1 MRARDAALTTLV
13 SLGFLLVTSL
23 DLVLA
28 DVIGDLGFPPAQA
41 AGPDA
46 GPPAGDLSQDEID
59 YLLQSIGPG
68 QEMAAAIQASH
79 NFMNF
84 KRQIISKST
93 DFFPYKYLMF
103 VIISHR
109 K

>member
-28 DVIGDLGFPPAQA
+28 DVIGDLGFPPAAQA

-68 QEMAAAIQASH
+68 QEMAAAIQASPQTLALCC
-79 NFMNF
+79 F
-84 KRQIISKST
+84 
-93 DFFPYKYLMF
+93 
-103 VIISHR
+103 
-109 K
+109 

>member
-1 MRARDAALTTLV
+1 MRARDAALTTFV
-13 SLGFLLVTSL
+13 LGLLVTSL

-28 DVIGDLGFPPAQA
+28 DVIRDLGFPPAQA

-68 QEMAAAIQASH
+68 QEMAAAIQASP
-79 NFMNF
+79 
-84 KRQIISKST
+84 QT
-93 DFFPYKYLMF
+93 LALYC
-103 VIISHR
+103 V
-109 K
+109 

>member
-1 MRARDAALTTLV
+1 MRARDAALTTFF
-13 SLGFLLVTSL
+13 LGLLVTSL

-68 QEMAAAIQASH
+68 QEMAAAIQASPQALALCC
-79 NFMNF
+79 F
-84 KRQIISKST
+84 
-93 DFFPYKYLMF
+93 
-103 VIISHR
+103 
-109 K
+109 

>member
-28 DVIGDLGFPPAQA
+28 DVIGDLGFPAQ

-46 GPPAGDLSQDEID
+46 GPPADPSDLSQDEID

-68 QEMAAAIQASH
+68 EEMAAAIQASL
-79 NFMNF
+79 
-84 KRQIISKST
+84 ST
-93 DFFPYKYLMF
+93 TY
-103 VIISHR
+103 
-109 K
+109 

>member
-13 SLGFLLVTSL
+13 SLGLLLVTSL

-41 AGPDA
+41 GPDA
-46 GPPAGDLSQDEID
+46 GPPAADLSQEEID

-68 QEMAAAIQASH
+68 QEMAAAIQASPQALA
-79 NFMNF
+79 F
-84 KRQIISKST
+84 KVQGFWQVCMTRLPI
-93 DFFPYKYLMF
+93 P
-103 VIISHR
+103 
-109 K
+109 

>member
-13 SLGFLLVTSL
+13 SLGFLVTSL

-46 GPPAGDLSQDEID
+46 GPPPAGDLSQDEID

-68 QEMAAAIQASH
+68 QEMAAAIQASPQALGLYC
-79 NFMNF
+79 F
-84 KRQIISKST
+84 
-93 DFFPYKYLMF
+93 
-103 VIISHR
+103 
-109 K
+109 

>member
-68 QEMAAAIQASH
+68 QEMAAAIQASP
-79 NFMNF
+79 
-84 KRQIISKST
+84 QT
-93 DFFPYKYLMF
+93 LALYC
-103 VIISHR
+103 V
-109 K
+109 

>member
-1 MRARDAALTTLV
+1 MRARDAALTTFV
-13 SLGFLLVTSL
+13 LGLLVTSL

-28 DVIGDLGFPPAQA
+28 DVIGDLGFPPAAQ

-68 QEMAAAIQASH
+68 QEMAAAIQASPQALALCC
-79 NFMNF
+79 F
-84 KRQIISKST
+84 
-93 DFFPYKYLMF
+93 
-103 VIISHR
+103 
-109 K
+109 